1 MIPGE
6 NSFGALV
13 ADAMHWQF
21 ASEGGLDDLFGK
33 VPTLIETTTYYRT
46 L

>member
-21 ASEGGLDDLFGK
+21 ASEGG
-33 VPTLIETTTYYRT
+33 
-46 L
+46 